1 MHCTKKQQPIVHPFQ
16 PFPPSTKQY
25 QIRYHFFLKAKEGA
39 SKKVEQKLF
48 LPYFLLGR
56 VNDEDCRRKR
66 EECRHSCNYLS
77 SASFTQWT
85 RCTKQ
90 TRRNNLGKIHIP
102 VRRKFAASII
112 VLNTKTNLSNFVI
125 QYMKIL
131 RPFYFEKSC
140 YRPIITSI
148 FLPDL
153 LTLFFKS

>member
-1 MHCTKKQQPIVHPFQ
+1 MVRLRDFIYLFPLNKEPSTGKKEVSLFVLTFWTDRQEIFSLYCLQIFSSKSLRGDMHCTKKQQPIVHPFQ

-77 SASFTQWT
+77 SASFTQQAG
-85 RCTKQ
+85 CTK
-90 TRRNNLGKIHIP
+90 N
-102 VRRKFAASII
+102 SE
-112 VLNTKTNLSNFVI
+112 
-125 QYMKIL
+125 IL
-131 RPFYFEKSC
+131 RWSTGE
-140 YRPIITSI
+140 
-148 FLPDL
+148 
-153 LTLFFKS
+153 